1 MKDSMVKLT
10 LGLSSLLV
18 MTQHAAAQDQ
28 QAQQQGQQQQQQP
41 QGQGNQPAEPKQP
54 QAVEKTLD
62 EANIKPHDYSK
73 PNQEPKPPQAPGGIQ
88 QLEDGKPVDVAIK
101 AGEGSKIAYA
111 RRSVVELGGSLAFT
125 HQSETTTFMFTPTVG
140 YFVADGFEL
149 SLLPELRITDV
160 EADDGGDN
168 AADVSIG
175 GAVEPSFH
183 LAFNPSVYGFLALG
197 VGVRYAE
204 DPGFDLFFRPSLGMD
219 IMIGRSGILKPALF
233 MDVGV
238 NEGSTAGGF
247 QAGFTVM
254 L

>member
-1 MKDSMVKLT
+1 MKDSKVTLT
-10 LGLSSLLV
+10 LGLASALLV
-18 MTQHAAAQDQ
+18 AQQAAAQE
-28 QAQQQGQQQQQQP
+28 QQQQPQQQQQQP
-41 QGQGNQPAEPKQP
+41 QGQGNQPPEPKQP
-54 QAVEKTLD
+54 EAVEHTLND
-62 EANIKPHDYSK
+62 ANIKPHDYSK
-73 PNQEPKPPQAPGGIQ
+73 PNQEPKPPEPPGSVK
-88 QLEDGKPVDVAIK
+88 QLEGGQPVDVAIK
-101 AGEGSKIAYA
+101 AGEGSPIAYG

-125 HQSETTTFMFTPTVG
+125 HQSETTTFTFTPTVG
-140 YFVADGFEL
+140 YFVADNFEL

-160 EADDGGDN
+160 EANDEGDS

-183 LAFNPSVYGFLALG
+183 LAFNPSLYGFLALG

-219 IMIGRSGILKPALF
+219 IMIGRSGILKPAVF

-238 NEGSTAGGF
+238 NEGTTAGGF